1 MLIKRNY
8 IENSN
13 RNSLSIAIGNFDG
26 IHLGHRF
33 ILNELKKLKK
43 SEVDKI
49 AVLTFNPHPVKVL
62 KPDSWKK
69 NLIKFRARFRIL
81 KNLGVDVLYQIPF
94 TISFSNFSGRFFI
107 ENILIKNIKA
117 KNVLVGEDFRFG
129 KNREGDVQ
137 LLREYADKNKFNLKY
152 FKKKGTKENKYSS
165 SNIRCLVNSGELTRA
180 SESLGYYWEV
190 EGKVISGRSKG
201 RELGFPTANL
211 NYLYQISPANGIY
224 AGWVKIE
231 GENVWREAAIS
242 TGIRPH
248 YNGAKKI
255 LEVHLLFFSGNL
267 YQRRLR
273 VAFIKKIR
281 DELKFDN
288 EKALIEQMEKDCKA
302 VKNIL
307 QKRNIV
313 NDNEGHNER
322 F

>member
-1 MLIKRNY
+1 MIIKRNY

-33 ILNELKKLKK
+33 ILNELKKFKK
-43 SEVDKI
+43 SDVDKI
-49 AVLTFNPHPVKVL
+49 AVLTFNPHPVKLL

-69 NLIKFRARFRIL
+69 NLIKFRTKFRLL
-81 KNLGVDVLYQIPF
+81 KNLGVDILYQIPF
-94 TISFSNFSGRFFI
+94 TISFSNLSGHFFI
-107 ENILIKNIKA
+107 ENILIKNFKT
-117 KNVLVGEDFRFG
+117 KNILVGEDFRFG
-129 KNREGDVQ
+129 KNREGDVK
-137 LLREYADKNKFNLKY
+137 LLREYSDKKKFNLKY
-152 FKKKGTKENKYSS
+152 FKKKGNKENEYSS
-165 SNIRCLVNSGELTRA
+165 SNIRNLVKSGDLIRV
-180 SESLGYYWEV
+180 SENLGYYWEV

-231 GENVWREAAIS
+231 GENVWRQAAIS
-242 TGIRPH
+242 SGIRPH

-267 YQRRLR
+267 YERRLR
-273 VAFIKKIR
+273 IAFIKKIR
-281 DELKFDN
+281 DELRFDN
-288 EKALIEQMEKDCKA
+288 ESILIKQMEKDCKS
-302 VKNIL
+302 VINIL
-307 QKRNIV
+307 QEKIII